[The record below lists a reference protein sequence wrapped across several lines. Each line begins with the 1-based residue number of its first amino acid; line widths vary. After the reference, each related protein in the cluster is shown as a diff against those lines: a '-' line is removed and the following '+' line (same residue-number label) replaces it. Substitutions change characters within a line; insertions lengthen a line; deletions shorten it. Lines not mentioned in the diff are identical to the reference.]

1 MKWKNEG
8 RIQYKRLS
16 SKKILYDID
25 SFSDDEQ
32 CSSSLNTKHIIY
44 ARVSTSGQKNDLCT

>member
-1 MKWKNEG
+1 MNYVTAKEMKQRLHISAVTLMKWKNEG

-25 SFSDDEQ
+25 SD
-32 CSSSLNTKHIIY
+32 NVHHH
-44 ARVSTSGQKNDLCT
+44 